1 MRARRGHGLVSIA
14 GLYVLIDPA
23 ACKGFGAIA
32 TARLALES
40 GASVIQWRD
49 KLRDKGLQL
58 ADARQVLELCAE
70 HEAAFII
77 NDHADLALVL
87 AREFGDGTPLGV
99 HVGQKDLPVAA
110 VRMIVPPGFI
120 VGASTNNVAE
130 AVAAA
135 AAGASY
141 IAVGDIF
148 GTGSKEGTRPASPAL
163 LAEVKAAVNVPV
175 VGIGGINLGN
185 AGEVI
190 RAGADAVAVISAVC
204 GADDP
209 RAAAAALVRAIQTPK
224 GP

>member
-1 MRARRGHGLVSIA
+1 MPNSVRGTGVVEIS

-23 ACKGFGAIA
+23 ACKHFSAIE
-32 TARLALES
+32 TAALALEG
-40 GASVIQWRD
+40 GASLIQWRD
-49 KLRDKGLQL
+49 KLLDKGAQL
-58 ADARQVLELCAE
+58 ADAREVLGLCIE

-87 AREFGDGTPLGV
+87 AQERSNEAGLGV

-110 VRMIVPPGFI
+110 VRRIVPAGFV

-148 GTGSKEGTRPASPAL
+148 GTASKEGTRPASPARL
-163 LAEVKAAVNVPV
+163 AAVRTAISVPV
-175 VGIGGINLGN
+175 VGIGGINLTN
-185 AGEVI
+185 IGEVVK
-190 RAGADAVAVISAVC
+190 AGADAVAVISAVC

-209 RAAAAALVRAIQTPK
+209 RAASAALVAAFRAAK
-224 GP
+224 S